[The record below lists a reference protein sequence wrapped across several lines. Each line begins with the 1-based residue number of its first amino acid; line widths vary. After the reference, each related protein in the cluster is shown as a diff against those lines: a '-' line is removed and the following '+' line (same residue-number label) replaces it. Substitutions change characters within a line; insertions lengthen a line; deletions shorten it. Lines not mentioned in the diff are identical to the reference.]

1 MPTPTPANE
10 DDRLAAL
17 RRLQILDTLPQKAF
31 DSITALAAGICGTPM
46 ALISL
51 VDSNRQWFKSRQGV
65 ELTQTSRSE
74 AFCAHAIMEPSEV
87 LVVNDATHDERF
99 QDFPMVRRGELVFY
113 AGAPIVTS
121 SGAALGTVCVLDQGP
136 RPWRDDDLASLRDVA
151 SAAAAL
157 IEGELKGQ
165 RARRMEARVRT
176 ASQAGSSP

>member
-1 MPTPTPANE
+1 MTTEHLHGDMPIPIPANE
-10 DDRLAAL
+10 SDRLAAL

-113 AGAPIVTS
+113 D
-121 SGAALGTVCVLDQGP
+121 DQLNFA
-136 RPWRDDDLASLRDVA
+136 WRGLYKNEPAEMGVYSYV
-151 SAAAAL
+151 
-157 IEGELKGQ
+157 LKGFGESS
-165 RARRMEARVRT
+165 RGREPVYYRGNLTLVR
-176 ASQAGSSP
+176 